1 MTGSTLPAELALPT
15 GLVLTLLGAAL
26 LYRAA
31 PNQALRPGKPAARG
45 IFWAGWGATLL
56 GLLDLLT
63 WSGPTTSVFIWL
75 TALML
80 VWSLLPL
87 AAAWRAGDRKAPK

>member
-1 MTGSTLPAELALPT
+1 MTGSALAAELALPA

-31 PNQALRPGKPAARG
+31 PNQALRPGQPAGRWIGRG
-45 IFWAGWGATLL
+45 GWGATLL
-56 GLLDLLT
+56 GLLALLT
-63 WSGPTTSVFIWL
+63 WSGPATSVFIWL

-87 AAAWRAGDRKAPK
+87 AAAWRAGDRKAFK

>member
-1 MTGSTLPAELALPT
+1 MTGSALAAELALPA
-15 GLVLTLLGAAL
+15 GLVLTLLGTAL

-31 PNQALRPGKPAARG
+31 PNQLLRPGLAAGRWIARG
-45 IFWAGWGATLL
+45 GWGATLL
-56 GLLDLLT
+56 GLSALLT
-63 WSGPTTSVFIWL
+63 WAGPATSVFIWL

>member
-1 MTGSTLPAELALPT
+1 MTGSALAAVLALPA

-31 PNQALRPGKPAARG
+31 PNQLLRPDQPAGRGVARG
-45 IFWAGWGATLL
+45 GWGAALL
-56 GLLDLLT
+56 GLLVLLT
-63 WSGPTTSVFIWL
+63 WSGQATSVFIWL